1 MDKNDII
8 KQQAAIIEALQKENT
23 QLKDTYKKT
32 QTFVENQEFE
42 IEYLKADVALL
53 QNKKYGKSSDKITKD
68 NYNLFNMDVINEVE
82 INQETPEEEPI
93 EIEEICYD
101 DRYVRF
107 MKKII
112 DRDTISSL
120 ELLNK
125 MDFINYAIK
134 NNRVLAIVTKKQ
146 EVEDFNDV
154 KIIDCEG
161 TYLKYQIYTRWAEL
175 YKRIHKTKISDIVMM
190 QVDSKYTRL
199 IEKIREE

>member
-1 MDKNDII
+1 MMAMKTNCGGFGDVCEIFYYNQDDFDVGII
-8 KQQAAIIEALQKENT
+8 LKKEDNMIVY
-23 QLKDTYKKT
+23 KD
-32 QTFVENQEFE
+32 
-42 IEYLKADVALL
+42 
-53 QNKKYGKSSDKITKD
+53 
-68 NYNLFNMDVINEVE
+68 FNMFGEYNGLILQTHRV
-82 INQETPEEEPI
+82 
-93 EIEEICYD
+93 IEEICYD

-154 KIIDCEG
+154 KIIDCDG